1 MEDDWDIQT
10 EEERFAPKFADGLP
24 ELCFSMEPKK
34 NLCAQIPVS
43 LHTRIRQE
51 QEESG
56 KSLSEFMTELLTNY
70 YENGGNRKMD
80 GKQRTV
86 AFQVPEELF
95 EQFKEYLKQ
104 HNMKQNAFFLDCIR
118 QALEHEQES

>member
-1 MEDDWDIQT
+1 MAFT
-10 EEERFAPKFADGLP
+10 SCFGYTCFANQDKGGVG
-24 ELCFSMEPKK
+24 MEPKK

-56 KSLSEFMTELLTNY
+56 KSLSEFMTDLLTNY
-70 YENGGNRKMD
+70 YEDGGNRKMD

-104 HNMKQNAFFLDCIR
+104 HNMKQNAFFLNCIR
-118 QALEHEQES
+118 QALGHEQES

>member
-1 MEDDWDIQT
+1 
-10 EEERFAPKFADGLP
+10 
-24 ELCFSMEPKK
+24 MEPKK

-104 HNMKQNAFFLDCIR
+104 HNMKQNTFFLDCIR

>member
-1 MEDDWDIQT
+1 
-10 EEERFAPKFADGLP
+10 
-24 ELCFSMEPKK
+24 MEPKK

-70 YENGGNRKMD
+70 YENGGKAED
-80 GKQRTV
+80 GGLSSARGTV
-86 AFQVPEELF
+86 RAVQGVSET
-95 EQFKEYLKQ
+95 
-104 HNMKQNAFFLDCIR
+104 A
-118 QALEHEQES
+118 

>member
-1 MEDDWDIQT
+1 MAFPSYFGYTCLAIQDKGGVVMET
-10 EEERFAPKFADGLP
+10 
-24 ELCFSMEPKK
+24 KK

-56 KSLSEFMTELLTNY
+56 KSLSEFMTDLLTNY
-70 YENGGNRKMD
+70 YEDGENRKMD

-95 EQFKEYLKQ
+95 EQLKEYLKQ
-104 HNMKQNAFFLDCIR
+104 HNMKQNAFFLNCIR
-118 QALEHEQES
+118 QALGHEQES